1 VRSFFIILKEVSE
14 TEYRAALK
22 GHEILMRH
30 PVPDDAEKMIEGRKL
45 VCDET
50 DYLGRYGDEVK
61 MTTEEE
67 RKYIEDMTSSKSNIS
82 VVVFCD
88 GEYIGDCS
96 VTGGTCDRL
105 KHRGTLG
112 IALRLKYTG
121 LGIGTLLMENILN
134 EAKECGFE
142 QIELK
147 VATKNERALA
157 LYKKFGFQ
165 ICGTLPHHMKYR
177 DGTYADMYY
186 MVKML

>member
-1 VRSFFIILKEVSE
+1 MSE

-22 GHEILMRH
+22 GHEILMRP
-30 PVPDDAEKMIEGRKL
+30 PVPDDAEKMIEGLKL

-50 DYLGRYGDEVK
+50 DYLGRYGDEIK

-112 IALRLKYTG
+112 I
-121 LGIGTLLMENILN
+121 GTLLMENILN
-134 EAKECGFE
+134 EAKERGFE
-142 QIELK
+142 QIELE

-177 DGTYADMYY
+177 DGTYTDMYY

>member
-1 VRSFFIILKEVSE
+1 MSE

-22 GHEILMRH
+22 GHEILMRP
-30 PVPDDAEKMIEGRKL
+30 PVPDDAEKMIEGLKL

-50 DYLGRYGDEVK
+50 DYLGRYGDEIK

-134 EAKECGFE
+134 EAKERGFE
-142 QIELK
+142 QIELED
-147 VATKNERALA
+147 ATKNERALA

-177 DGTYADMYY
+177 DGTYTDMYY